1 MATVVDALVV
11 TLGLDSSKFVRDQKA
26 AEDSTRKFGETA
38 TKVNKQ
44 QLDETKKLAD
54 AFNKAKN
61 ELAGLVAIA
70 IGFNGLKDFVS
81 SMVTGNAALGRT
93 STLLGMSARDLDA
106 WGRSVETVGGTAQ
119 GFQQSLQNIEGGL
132 QKFRMGMGGDE
143 IVTALARLGVQA
155 KNGAVDLIDLSR
167 ALVRIKDAQGIQAAL
182 ALGQQL
188 GLDQGTFQMLIQGP
202 AAVRALHD
210 RMYELSGVNEEN
222 IKRAQELQKNWAIF
236 KETMDGLAQEIFSDV
251 APALK
256 TLLDLVEKGVTA
268 FKEAD
273 QATNGWLG
281 KVTALGIALTGVLG
295 TLRLVAGLVGLA
307 GGAGAAGAAAGAAE
321 GAAGVAGVAGAGGLL
336 AGAGLVGALL
346 ALVAGL
352 GAFLEFMQST
362 TTGGHYVGKHTAPQ
376 GGPDESKDVS
386 IWDRVKNAFTSAGPG
401 HFVSRSDSNAHG
413 STSGTQYDANGN
425 VIGGSGAGG
434 SSGATGS
441 GQSRGIRNNNPGNIE
456 YGDFARRMGATGSDG
471 RFAIFPTMQAGVAA
485 MLALIKGYKQKGI
498 DTISG
503 IISKYAPP
511 GENNDA
517 AYIADVV
524 KQTGIG
530 ANQHLT
536 DSQYAS
542 VQQAMARHESG
553 YRGMVG
559 AGVNAQAQ
567 QSGGGTSTVQTN
579 IQSINVQTQA
589 TDANGIARDMH
600 KALSNNSL
608 ISSGTYGVA

>member
-11 TLGLDSSKFVRDQKA
+11 TLGLDSSKFVRDQKT
-26 AEDSTRKFGETA
+26 AENATKKFGDTA
-38 TKVNKQ
+38 TKVNKEQ
-44 QLDETKKLAD
+44 IDETKKLAD

-93 STLLGMSARDLDA
+93 SVLLNMSARDLDA
-106 WGRSVETVGGTAQ
+106 WGGAVETVGGTAQ
-119 GFQQSLQNIEGGL
+119 GFQASLQAIEGGL
-132 QKFRMGMGGDE
+132 QKFRMGMGGE
-143 IVTALARLGVQA
+143 EVVTALARLGVQA
-155 KNGAVDLIDLSR
+155 KNGSVDLYQLSA
-167 ALVRIKDAQGIQAAL
+167 ALVRVKNAQGIQAAL
-182 ALGQQL
+182 TLGQQL
-188 GLDQGTFQMLIQGP
+188 GIDQGTFQLLIEGP
-202 AAVRALHD
+202 RAVKELHD
-210 RMYELSGVNEEN
+210 RMYALSGVNEEN
-222 IKRAQELQKNWAIF
+222 VRQAQQLQQEWSEF
-236 KETMDGLAQEIFSDV
+236 KKTIDGLAQSIFTDI
-251 APALK
+251 APSLERFLK
-256 TLLDLVEKGVTA
+256 LVEEAVDA
-268 FKEAD
+268 FKQAD
-273 QATNGWLG
+273 KATDGWLG
-281 KVTALGIALTGVLG
+281 KAAALGIALTGVLG
-295 TLRLVAGLVGLA
+295 TLRLIAGLVGLA
-307 GGAGAAGAAAGAAE
+307 GGASAAGAAAGAAE
-321 GAAGVAGVAGAGGLL
+321 GVAGAAGVAGAGGLL
-336 AGAGLVGALL
+336 AGAGIVGALL

-503 IISKYAPP
+503 IISRYAPAS
-511 GENNDA
+511 ENNDG

-536 DSQYAS
+536 DAQYAS

-559 AGVNAQAQ
+559 AGVNASAQ
-567 QSGGGTSTVQTN
+567 QSGGSTSTVQTN

-589 TDANGIARDMH
+589 TDADGIARDMH
-600 KALSNNSL
+600 KSLSNNSL